1 MFGEQLKHYRRLRKY
16 TQKELAMRL
25 NISQQ
30 TIAAWEYGRTS
41 PSPDMIAA
49 IATILEVSTDRL
61 LCQETDELTEYLAL
75 LKERSDM
82 RMLFSLAKDATVE
95 EVQEAV
101 KIIEALRDHK

>member
-1 MFGEQLKHYRRLRKY
+1 MFGKQLKHYRKLRKY
-16 TQKELAMRL
+16 TQKELAGRL
-25 NISQQ
+25 NVSQQ

-41 PSPDMIAA
+41 PTPDMIAS
-49 IATILEVSTDRL
+49 ISSVLEVSADRL

-101 KIIEALRDHK
+101 KIIEALRNR

>member
-25 NISQQ
+25 NVSQQ

-61 LCQETDELTEYLAL
+61 LCQET
-75 LKERSDM
+75 
-82 RMLFSLAKDATVE
+82 E